1 VIAFLLLLLLLTI
14 ESVVH
19 YASASLSESS
29 PVLKPAYFGS
39 ACVSEWFGV
48 LGALLLGS
56 TNSLLTYLSVM
67 NARRVA
73 LTQIVRVN

>member
-1 VIAFLLLLLLLTI
+1 
-14 ESVVH
+14 
-19 YASASLSESS
+19 
-29 PVLKPAYFGS
+29 VLKPAYFGS

>member
-1 VIAFLLLLLLLTI
+1 
-14 ESVVH
+14 
-19 YASASLSESS
+19 
-29 PVLKPAYFGS
+29 
-39 ACVSEWFGV
+39 
-48 LGALLLGS
+48 LGS